1 MKKTNDMEMQKQ
13 IEHAEL
19 LLKERTELGLTDS
32 ASLISLVLKSAKKAK
47 TEDEKTAAL
56 ESLKCFK

>member
-1 MKKTNDMEMQKQ
+1 MKNANDMEMQQ
-13 IEHAEL
+13 EIERAEL

-32 ASLISLVLKSAKKAK
+32 ASLIRAVLRSAKKAK

>member
-1 MKKTNDMEMQKQ
+1 MKNEMQQQ
-13 IEHAEL
+13 IERVEL
-19 LLKERTELGLTDS
+19 ALKERTELGLTDS

-47 TEDEKTAAL
+47 TEDEKATAL

>member
-13 IEHAEL
+13 IERAEL